1 MVSSRRK
8 RGIAGEERAVNFL
21 TGKGYRILERNYRCP
36 QGEIDIIALD
46 GKVLVF
52 VEVRTRR
59 ESSYGFPEESI
70 TSLKQR
76 RIIRCATWYLHQKKL
91 EMQDCRFDV
100 IAIMGD
106 RIEHIS
112 GAFDTG
118 NG

>member
-1 MVSSRRK
+1 LVSSRRK